1 MKWNQL
7 AAGGLCAAM
16 LAIPVSAAPAEQADS
31 LTVNGSMVDLSQAPQ
46 SMYEKEDGT
55 VMVPLWLTAEALGYT
70 VTWQPDQ
77 GGARVENEEVAMDLV
92 FGVDSYCRY
101 SKTAIG
107 MTAPQHYSWGPEVI
121 QGRTYVPAEMF
132 SLLFCDVQ
140 TEGGTVSITSSAQLP
155 NPMVEYDYLFEAEYA
170 VGFPVLVP
178 ASMNGVEMDHVYVI
192 DGDMVQVNY
201 ADGTCY
207 RAAQGAEDISGDYS
221 QYEQTRQLTS
231 QRFSITARGA
241 QELVSSAWW
250 TDGSLCFSAQ
260 FAQPVSQQALLE
272 LVDSLTQMN

>member
-16 LAIPVSAAPAEQADS
+16 LAVPVSAAPGEQAYS
-31 LTVNGSMVDLSQAPQ
+31 LTVDGAVVDLTQAPCPV
-46 SMYEKEDGT
+46 YENEDGT
-55 VMVPLWLTAEALGYT
+55 VMVPLWLTAQALGYT
-70 VTWQPDQ
+70 VTWQPET
-77 GGARVENEEVAMDLV
+77 GGTRVENDQVAMDLL

-101 SKTAIG
+101 SKTSLG
-107 MTAPQHYSWGPEVI
+107 MTAPQHYGQGPEVLD
-121 QGRTYVPAEMF
+121 GRTYVPVDMF

-140 TEGGTVSITSSAQLP
+140 TEDGAVAITSSLQLP

-178 ASMNGVEMDHVYVI
+178 ASMNGVEMEHIYVV
-192 DGDMVQVNY
+192 DGRMVQVDY

-207 RAAQGAEDISGDYS
+207 RAAQGAEDISGDYTA
-221 QYEQTRQLTS
+221 YGQTWQWTS
-231 QRFSITARGA
+231 QRFSVTARGEG
-241 QELVSSAWW
+241 ELVHSAWW

-260 FAQPVSQQALLE
+260 FAQPVSQQTLME

>member
-1 MKWNQL
+1 MRWNQL

-16 LAIPVSAAPAEQADS
+16 LVLPVSAAPAEQACS
-31 LTVNGSMVDLSQAPQ
+31 LTVAGSAVNRSQAPR

-55 VMVPLWLTAEALGYT
+55 VMVPLWLTAQALGYT
-70 VTWQPDQ
+70 VTWQPEK
-77 GGARVENEEVAMDLV
+77 GGARVENEQAAMDLA

-107 MTAPQHYSWGPEVI
+107 MTAPQHYGWGPEVI

-132 SLLFCDVQ
+132 ALLFCDVQ
-140 TEGGTVSITSSAQLP
+140 TEGGNVAITPGVQIP
-155 NPMVEYDYLFEAEYA
+155 NPVVEYDYLFEAEYA

-178 ASMNGVEMDHVYVI
+178 ASMNGVEMEHICVI
-192 DGDMVQVNY
+192 DGEVLQVNY

-207 RAAQGAEDISGDYS
+207 RTAQGAEDISGDYS
-221 QYEQTRQLTS
+221 RYEQTWQLTS
-231 QRFSITARGA
+231 RRFSITARGE

-250 TDGSLCFSAQ
+250 TDGSRCFSIR
-260 FAQPVSQQALLE
+260 FAQLVGQQTLLE
-272 LVDSLTQMN
+272 LADSLTQMN